1 MDRVLEWRSLQEEK
15 LAAIA
20 GNARHVMSPQAIQ
33 RFVMHYER
41 LTRHSL
47 NELPNRADLTLFLD
61 ENNNFYEVRSR
72 IAPRDA

>member
-1 MDRVLEWRSLQEEK
+1 
-15 LAAIA
+15 
-20 GNARHVMSPQAIQ
+20 
-33 RFVMHYER
+33 MHYER

-61 ENNNFYEVRSR
+61 ENHNFYEVRTR